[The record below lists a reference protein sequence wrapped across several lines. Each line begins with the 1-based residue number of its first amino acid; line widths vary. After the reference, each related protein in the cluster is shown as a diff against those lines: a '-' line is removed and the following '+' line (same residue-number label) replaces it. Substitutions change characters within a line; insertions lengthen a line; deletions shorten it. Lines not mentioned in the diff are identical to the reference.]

1 MLLELHISNFAIIE
15 ECHLAFH
22 DGLVALTGE
31 TGAGKSIIVDALS
44 AVLGSRTGSD
54 AVRTGSDKAVIEAV
68 FDGKNLTPAAHDV
81 LREQGIE
88 DDEVLILR
96 REIHAAGRSIGRVN
110 GQTVPM
116 SLLGEVG
123 ARVVDM
129 HGQSEHLSLLRRDR
143 QLDMLDHFGNLDQQR
158 DAFSA
163 EAREVTT
170 SRERLE
176 ELRLGQRGA
185 AQRIDLLRFQIEEI
199 EQAALQD
206 GEDEQ
211 LTAERSRLA
220 NAEKL
225 AALTG
230 AAIAGLEGSDDQPG
244 ASEQL
249 AEISRNLSEL
259 ARIDGSLEASEQTAN
274 DLRFV
279 LEDLVRSV
287 RQYRDEIEFD
297 PVRLDDVES
306 RLTEI
311 GRLKRKYGDTIE
323 DVLAFA
329 SKAREDL
336 DSIENYD
343 LRVSELEA
351 DLKLSEEKAGR
362 AAGELTARR
371 EQAAGMFAEEVL
383 RRLERL
389 GLAGSR
395 FEVGLR
401 HSVTED
407 GIPAEVDGE
416 VKRFAFSSSGVDQV
430 EFRVSFNPG
439 EELRSIERVASG
451 GETARFML
459 AVKATLAAN
468 DDIGTLIFDE
478 IDTGVGGRSGQIVGT
493 MLRELGE
500 SHQVIAIT
508 HLPQVAAQAEQHI
521 KVLKSQ
527 HADRTGVDVVDLD
540 REARVEEIA
549 EMLAG
554 PAKSETALRSAEE
567 LLAAVA
573 GT

>member
-1 MLLELHISNFAIIE
+1 MLLELQISNFAIIE
-15 ECHLAFH
+15 ECHVAFH

-54 AVRTGSDKAVIEAV
+54 AVRTGCDKAVIEAV
-68 FDGKNLTPAAHDV
+68 FDGKNLTSAARDA
-81 LREQGIE
+81 LREHGIE
-88 DDEVLILR
+88 DDDVLILR
-96 REIHAAGRSIGRVN
+96 REIHAAGRSLGRVN

-158 DAFSA
+158 EAFSA
-163 EAREVTT
+163 QAREVTT

-199 EQAALQD
+199 DQAVLQD

-225 AALTG
+225 AALTE

-249 AEISRNLSEL
+249 AEISRNLSEM

-274 DLRFV
+274 DLRFQ

-287 RQYRDEIEFD
+287 RQYRDKIEFD

-343 LRVSELEA
+343 LRVSDLEA

-362 AAGELTARR
+362 AAGELTAKRK
-371 EQAAGMFAEEVL
+371 QATGMFAGEVL

-407 GIPAEVDGE
+407 GIPADVDGE
-416 VKRFAFSSSGVDQV
+416 VQRLAFSSSGVDQV
-430 EFRVSFNPG
+430 EFRVSFNAG
-439 EELRSIERVASG
+439 EELRPIERVASG

-478 IDTGVGGRSGQIVGT
+478 IDTGVGGRSGQIVGA
-493 MLRELGE
+493 MLRELGD

-554 PAKSETALRSAEE
+554 PAKSETAIRSAEE